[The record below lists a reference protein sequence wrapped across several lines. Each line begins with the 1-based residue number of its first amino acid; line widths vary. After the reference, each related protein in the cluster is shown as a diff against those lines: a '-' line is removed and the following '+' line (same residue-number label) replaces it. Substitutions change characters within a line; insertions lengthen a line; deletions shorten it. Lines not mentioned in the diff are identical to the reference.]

1 MTSVGELMLTML
13 QAGIHTF
20 TALAPKPKVPQSLI
34 HAKSSMF
41 AKVRLSRQRS
51 FLQVPSNA
59 GSEGGRFTLVHK
71 RLWRY
76 SRSQSLALESKPDLI
91 GMTSEHHYPHMLTV

>member
-13 QAGIHTF
+13 QAGIHTL

-51 FLQVPSNA
+51 CRCLATLDLRGA
-59 GSEGGRFTLVHK
+59 GSPLYIKDFGGIAGVK
-71 RLWRY
+71 
-76 SRSQSLALESKPDLI
+76 A
-91 GMTSEHHYPHMLTV
+91 